1 MADIKLLE
9 PADGAVTGP
18 LQEHLLHSEDE
29 TDETDIGA
37 VERYAWDNLQI
48 VSTDRSMPKAV
59 HLEWEKVRRGLRSG
73 VYRVVLSTSPDLEQ
87 DSIVMKG
94 LTKPG
99 ADVWHLFLGVT
110 YYWKVTASVGKEI
123 VSESPIGSFTT
134 NSLPPRWIKVSGITN
149 VRDLGGWPL
158 PGGRRVRQGLA
169 YRSSEMN
176 GHLQITDRGKHMLED
191 ELRIRTDLDLRGEYD
206 GAGSALDPDKVQWVN
221 TPISPYDCITDL
233 TFKEGYRQI
242 FEIFADRAN
251 YPILFHCVGGADRG
265 GTVAFLLNGLLGKTR
280 EHLMRDYELTTLSV
294 WGERSRS
301 SEQFLAMMDALRPFG
316 DGEEDPALEV
326 ENYAYSLGVS
336 RETVSAIRDILI
348 EHE

>member
-1 MADIKLLE
+1 
-9 PADGAVTGP
+9 
-18 LQEHLLHSEDE
+18 
-29 TDETDIGA
+29 
-37 VERYAWDNLQI
+37 
-48 VSTDRSMPKAV
+48 
-59 HLEWEKVRRGLRSG
+59 
-73 VYRVVLSTSPDLEQ
+73 
-87 DSIVMKG
+87 
-94 LTKPG
+94 
-99 ADVWHLFLGVT
+99 
-110 YYWKVTASVGKEI
+110 
-123 VSESPIGSFTT
+123 
-134 NSLPPRWIKVSGITN
+134 
-149 VRDLGGWPL
+149 
-158 PGGRRVRQGLA
+158 
-169 YRSSEMN
+169 MN